1 MKKLILTTMAI
12 AALTACT
19 EQRRNPLLSEWDTPY
34 GIPPYAEIK
43 VEDYMPAIQA
53 GIAEQNREIEDIVNN
68 TEAPTF
74 ENTVQALSLS
84 GQTLSKVVGVLF
96 NISETDRTEELD
108 SIMELAM
115 PLMSEHGD
123 NINFNKPLYDRV
135 ATLYHGDQSELTRE
149 QQMSLK
155 KVYEGFVRN
164 GVGLDSTQ
172 QNRLKEINSEL
183 AQKSLK
189 LGNNILAESNA
200 FKSRFGISVSEYP
213 EAMTNTEDREKRR
226 EMLMAYTLRGHNGN
240 ENDNTQLIKDIMTL
254 RIEQA
259 RIMGYDTPAAYYLEN
274 KMAHD
279 PQTVDTFLSDIMKVA
294 VAKAKEEVQD
304 MQQLMDEDVAAGR
317 LPAGAKI
324 EPWDW
329 WYYAEKVRK
338 QKYDL
343 DESQVK
349 PYFRLEN
356 VEKGIFL
363 AAKKLYGVN
372 MEPLEGMPSYNKE
385 VKTFKVTDED
395 GSLLGILTTD
405 WLPRDSKRGGAWM
418 NNVRDQYV
426 DAQGQEVRPIICNV
440 GNLAEYCSIDD
451 VQTMFHEF
459 GHALHGLLTKCHY
472 SNVSGTS
479 VARDFVEL
487 FSQFNENWAFQPE
500 LLAEYAKNDKGEVI
514 PAQLVEKINNSLKFN
529 QGFMTTELCAASILD
544 MKWHELQSVE
554 DIDIDTFEKKVAQE
568 IGLIPEI
575 GFRYRSTYFNHIF
588 NGGYSAGYYGYLWA
602 EVLDKDAFSLFEL
615 QENVMDTELARK
627 FRKTLMERGGSE
639 EPMTLFKE
647 FAGREPDNTAFLRGR
662 GLI

>member
-74 ENTVQALSLS
+74 ENTVQALCLS

-135 ATLYHGDQSELTRE
+135 ATLYHGDQSQLTRE

-259 RIMGYDTPAAYYLEN
+259 HIMGYDTPAAYYLEN

-279 PQTVDTFLSDIMKVA
+279 PQTVDAFLSDIMKVA

-544 MKWHELQSVE
+544 MRWHELQSVE

>member
-74 ENTVQALSLS
+74 ENTVQALCLS

-135 ATLYHGDQSELTRE
+135 ATLYHGDQSQLTRE

-279 PQTVDTFLSDIMKVA
+279 PQTVDAFLSDIMKVA

-405 WLPRDSKRGGAWM
+405 WLPRNSKRGGAWM

-544 MKWHELQSVE
+544 MRWHELQSVE

>member
-74 ENTVQALSLS
+74 ENTVQALCLS

-259 RIMGYDTPAAYYLEN
+259 HIMGYDTPAAYYLEN

-279 PQTVDTFLSDIMKVA
+279 PQTVDAFLSDIMKVA

>member
-19 EQRRNPLLSEWDTPY
+19 EQRRNPLLSEWDTTY

-74 ENTVQALSLS
+74 ENTVQALCLS

-135 ATLYHGDQSELTRE
+135 ATLYHGDQSQLTRE

-155 KVYEGFVRN
+155 KVYESFVRN

-544 MKWHELQSVE
+544 MRWHELQSVE

>member
-74 ENTVQALSLS
+74 ENTVQALCLS

-135 ATLYHGDQSELTRE
+135 ATLYHGDQSQLTRE

-164 GVGLDSTQ
+164 GVGLDITQ

-259 RIMGYDTPAAYYLEN
+259 HIMGYDTPAAYYLEN

-279 PQTVDTFLSDIMKVA
+279 PQTVDAFLSDIMKVA

-544 MKWHELQSVE
+544 MRWHELQSVE

>member
-74 ENTVQALSLS
+74 ENTVQALCLS

-108 SIMELAM
+108 SVMELAM

-135 ATLYHGDQSELTRE
+135 ATLYHGDQSQLTRE

-544 MKWHELQSVE
+544 MRWHELQSVE

>member
-74 ENTVQALSLS
+74 ENTVQALCLS

-135 ATLYHGDQSELTRE
+135 ATLYHGDQSQLTRE

-213 EAMTNTEDREKRR
+213 EAMTHTEDREKRR

-259 RIMGYDTPAAYYLEN
+259 SIMGYDTPAAYYLEN

-279 PQTVDTFLSDIMKVA
+279 PQTVDAFLSDIMKVA

-418 NNVRDQYV
+418 NNVRDQHV

-544 MKWHELQSVE
+544 MRWHELQSVE

>member
-74 ENTVQALSLS
+74 ENTVQALCLS

-135 ATLYHGDQSELTRE
+135 ATLYHGDQIQLTRE

-213 EAMTNTEDREKRR
+213 EAMTNSEDREKRR

-279 PQTVDTFLSDIMKVA
+279 PQTVDAFLSDIMKVA

-395 GSLLGILTTD
+395 GSLLGIFTTD

-544 MKWHELQSVE
+544 MRWHELQSVE